1 MVLLSRMQLDERM
14 RQEMLLQEVR
24 QARRAEEAA
33 NGTIKAAGS
42 PKVQSQFYLRRF
54 GHLIG
59 RLKLQN
65 A

>member
-1 MVLLSRMQLDERM
+1 MQLDERV

-24 QARRAEEAA
+24 QARMAEEAA
-33 NGTIKAAGS
+33 SGTVKVAG
-42 PKVQSQFYLRRF
+42 PPMVQSQFLLRRF

-59 RLKLQN
+59 RLKLQQ